1 MIKLSGIVKEYH
13 IAGEAISVLKGID
26 LAVRE
31 GDFLSIMGPSGSGK
45 SSLLHILG
53 CLDRPARGTYLFD
66 RMDVCQAS
74 DKKRSHLRANHIGF
88 VFQTFNLIPS
98 LNLFENVELPFL
110 YADIENSG
118 SVKERVMAVIEQVGL
133 GKRVKH
139 RPSELSGGEMQRTAI
154 ARAAVMN
161 PKLILADEPTGNLD
175 SDTGKG
181 ILELFHKFH
190 ARGTTI
196 IMVTH
201 DRDVASRA
209 DTRIVLKDGMIEKP
223 AVRDADIRQSVFA
236 DRSGL

>member
-13 IAGEAISVLKGID
+13 IAGDVLSVLKEID
-26 LAVRE
+26 LFVGE

-53 CLDRPARGTYLFD
+53 CLDHPTRGTYLFD
-66 RMDVCQAS
+66 GVDVCQAS
-74 DKKRSHLRANHIGF
+74 DEERSHLRANHIGF

-110 YADIENSG
+110 YADGDNSR
-118 SVKERVMAVIEQVGL
+118 SAKERVMEVIEQVGL
-133 GKRVKH
+133 GARTKH
-139 RPSELSGGEMQRTAI
+139 KPSELSGGEMQRTAI

-175 SDTGKG
+175 SETGKG
-181 ILELFHKFH
+181 ILELFNEFH
-190 ARGTTI
+190 SRGTTI

-201 DRDVASRA
+201 DREVASRA
-209 DTRIVLKDGMIEKP
+209 EARIIMRDGKI
-223 AVRDADIRQSVFA
+223 V
-236 DRSGL
+236 

>member
-13 IAGEAISVLKGID
+13 IAGDVLSVLKEID
-26 LAVRE
+26 LFVGE

-53 CLDRPARGTYLFD
+53 CLDHPTRGTYLFD
-66 RMDVCQAS
+66 GVDVCQAS
-74 DKKRSHLRANHIGF
+74 DEERSHLRANHIGF

-110 YADIENSG
+110 YADGDNSR
-118 SVKERVMAVIEQVGL
+118 SAKERVMEVIEQVGL
-133 GKRVKH
+133 GARTKH
-139 RPSELSGGEMQRTAI
+139 KPSELSGGEMQRTAI

-175 SDTGKG
+175 SETGKG
-181 ILELFHKFH
+181 ILEIFNEFHS
-190 ARGTTI
+190 RGTTI

-201 DRDVASRA
+201 DREVASRA
-209 DTRIVLKDGMIEKP
+209 EARIIMRDGKI
-223 AVRDADIRQSVFA
+223 V
-236 DRSGL
+236 